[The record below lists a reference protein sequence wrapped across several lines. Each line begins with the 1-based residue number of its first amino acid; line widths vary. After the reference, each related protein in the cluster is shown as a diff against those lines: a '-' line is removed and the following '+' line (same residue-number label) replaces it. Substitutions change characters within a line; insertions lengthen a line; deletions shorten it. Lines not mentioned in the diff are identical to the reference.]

1 MRPKLMLSVCLVFML
16 CLTHQVCA
24 VTNVFEY
31 PLVFPRHQQLA
42 FAFQQG
48 MRKKNFPEM
57 ERICRTG
64 VALLPE
70 NPVWRYNLACTL
82 ALQNQPAEAL
92 QALDEA
98 ITLGFRDEAMIAAD
112 EDLIRLRQ
120 QPTFQG
126 LLDRARNLRGKPVE
140 GQPVARVA
148 QVSDGVA
155 HVSASNT
162 TWDLERGH
170 FRSFFALPPR
180 APSPAE
186 VAPSWSGP
194 AAAVIR
200 PWLLAGTAAGNR
212 GDFYDNRDDGHSLL
226 DRTPFAGLTV
236 VQYDADA
243 RQYGAHYGLSQ
254 FLYNGVV
261 IGNSSVAVT
270 GGPFW
275 RSVPRGALC
284 DGSAVAFLFVQYL
297 SNHLYCYPSHRDHD
311 AAGLGDLYSANQPYV
326 LISQGSS
333 GSDQAFLQAFVATLA
348 ALRPET
354 KQFLIARGLVAPTL
368 QMLLRASRKTVGK
381 PENYLDGAAHPT
393 VFDAATLDVERM
405 VRMAHDLTTNDI
417 PPVVSLRTLAEV
429 RPVPG
434 VDFFDAAT
442 AEVLYDS
449 PCVISR
455 VLRST
460 ARRHT
465 MTLGAQLTGVP
476 ADGWRIHWVVLRGDP
491 RKVTILP
498 FKPDQSQ
505 VEISVAHH
513 GGTFPVRAGQP
524 LQTSRVDIGVIAS
537 NGRLYS
543 APSFVSFFHLN
554 NEIRSYADDGRI
566 LTVDYA
572 AAVATNHYVDPV
584 LSMDKHWRDEYLYD
598 EARQPTGWLR
608 RTGDTV
614 ERFNMRG
621 ERVLETDKQGRPTV
635 TRTVNYIPR
644 SSVDNAMVP
653 DLIQVDGEER
663 IRYRYASERDLT
675 GEVVS
680 RERAL
685 P

>member
-1 MRPKLMLSVCLVFML
+1 MRSKLMLSVSLVFML
-16 CLTHQVCA
+16 CLTHPVCA

-48 MRKKNFPEM
+48 MRKKNFSEM

-64 VALLPE
+64 TALLPE

-98 ITLGFRDEAMIAAD
+98 ISLGFRDEAMIAAD
-112 EDLIRLRQ
+112 EDLARLRQ
-120 QPTFQG
+120 LPTFQG
-126 LLDRARNLRGKPVE
+126 LLARARNLRGKPVE

-162 TWDLERGH
+162 IWDLERGH

-180 APSPAE
+180 APAPAE
-186 VAPSWSGP
+186 VAPRWSGP

-311 AAGLGDLYSANQPYV
+311 AAGLGDLYPANQPYV

-348 ALRPET
+348 AFRPET

-393 VFDAATLDVERM
+393 VFDATTLDVERM

-429 RPVPG
+429 HPVPG

-505 VEISVAHH
+505 VELSVAHH

-537 NGRLYS
+537 NGRQYS

-572 AAVATNHYVDPV
+572 AAVVTNRYVDPV

-614 ERFNMRG
+614 ERFSMRG

-680 RERAL
+680 RERAV